1 MAYKNQQ
8 HFIEALEKAGELAR
22 IRTYVDPKLEMAE
35 ITDRMSKQPGGGKA
49 LLFENSGLDF
59 PVLMNAYGSKKRMCM
74 ALGVEHL
81 DDIAR
86 QIEQLFKL
94 LASPKESIIDKL
106 KLLPKLNQFASWMP
120 KVRSGRGECQEII
133 MTNPDITKLPVI
145 TCWPKDGGPFVTLP
159 IIHTKDPNTGVR
171 NVGMYRMQVFGPTLT
186 AMHWHK
192 HKVSA
197 KHFNEY
203 KELGKR
209 MPVAVAL
216 GGDPVYAYSATAP
229 LPENVD
235 EYMLAGFLRKK
246 KVELVK
252 CITQPEV
259 EVPADAD
266 FIMEGYVDPNDELIW
281 EGPFGDHTGYYSL
294 PDWYPRF
301 HITAITHKKDA
312 VYPATIVG
320 IPPQEDA
327 WLGKATER
335 IFLAPIKMTM
345 VPEVIDMDMPVEGVF
360 HNLVIVKIKKDYAG
374 QGQKVMNAM
383 WGAGQMMFNKILVLA
398 DQNVKIQNYKALAQY
413 VFKNLNPATDIYF
426 SQGPMD
432 VLDHSCSKL
441 GFGGKMCIDGTTKY
455 EEEKQDGF
463 ELRAVS
469 GELDE
474 KFLKSRFPEI
484 YAVNTSLLKREIPCL
499 IISVEKNRKGHIR
512 ELHEQICKLQE
523 IEGIKMILYVEHT
536 VDANDLPTALWRF
549 CNNLDPKRDHM
560 LREVKGRWL
569 KVEEHIKEINLKP
582 QTSNVKPSACMG
594 FDGTRKTK
602 EFDDFQRDWPNIIV
616 AKDATIKAVDEKWN
630 DLGIG
635 KFISSPSLKFK
646 KQMYGEEAVVN
657 SIIN

>member
-8 HFIEALEKAGELAR
+8 EFIQRLEKEGELIR
-22 IRTYVDPKLEMAE
+22 IKTFVDPKLEMAE

-49 LLFENSGLDF
+49 LLFENTGYDF
-59 PVLMNAYGSKKRMCM
+59 PVLMNAYGSEKRMCM
-74 ALGVEHL
+74 ALGVDHL
-81 DDIAR
+81 DDVAKE
-86 QIEQLFKL
+86 IETLFRL
-94 LASPKESIIDKL
+94 LSSPKENIIDKL
-106 KLLPKLNQFASWMP
+106 KLLPQLSKFASWMP
-120 KVRSGRGECQEII
+120 KVKKGRGECQQVV
-133 MTNPDITKLPVI
+133 MSDPDITKLPVI

-159 IIHTKDPNTGVR
+159 VIHTKDPNTNTR
-171 NVGMYRMQVFGPTLT
+171 NVGMYRMQIFGPALT
-186 AMHWHK
+186 GMHWHK

-197 KHFNEY
+197 KHFSEY
-203 KELGKR
+203 KKLNKR

-235 EYMLAGFLRKK
+235 EYMLAGFLRRK

-252 CITQPEV
+252 CITQPEI

-266 FIMEGYVDPNDELIW
+266 FIIEGYVDPNDELIW

-301 HITAITHKKDA
+301 HITAITHKKDP

-335 IFLAPIKMTM
+335 IFLAPIKMTL
-345 VPEVIDMDMPVEGVF
+345 VPEIIDMDMPVEGVF
-360 HNLVIVKIKKDYAG
+360 HNLVIAKIKKEYAG

-398 DQNVKIQNYKALAQY
+398 DEGVNIQNYLQLAQY

-441 GFGGKMCIDGTTKY
+441 GFGGKMCIDGTVKF
-455 EEEKQDGF
+455 EEERDDNYEWSRVNGQWSID
-463 ELRAVS
+463 ELK
-469 GELDE
+469 L
-474 KFLKSRFPEI
+474 KFSEI
-484 YAVNTSLLKREIPCL
+484 KEVNVSLLKKDIPC
-499 IISVEKNRKGHIR
+499 IIVSVEKNRRGHIK
-512 ELHEQICKLQE
+512 ELHEQICALDE
-523 IEGIKMILYVEHT
+523 IRSIKMILYVEHT
-536 VDANDLPTALWRF
+536 VDAKDLPTALWRF
-549 CNNLDPKRDHM
+549 CNNLDPKRDYT
-560 LREVKGRWL
+560 
-569 KVEEHIKEINLKP
+569 IYKEQRTRSQEP
-582 QTSNVKPSACMG
+582 GTYYACIG

-602 EFDDFQRDWPNIIV
+602 EFDDFHRDWPNIII
-616 AKDATIKAVDEKWN
+616 ADDKTIEAIDKKW
-630 DLGIG
+630 DQLGIG
-635 KFISSPSLKFK
+635 AFISSPSLKFK
-646 KQMYGEEAVVN
+646 EQVYGEEAVVKG
-657 SIIN
+657 